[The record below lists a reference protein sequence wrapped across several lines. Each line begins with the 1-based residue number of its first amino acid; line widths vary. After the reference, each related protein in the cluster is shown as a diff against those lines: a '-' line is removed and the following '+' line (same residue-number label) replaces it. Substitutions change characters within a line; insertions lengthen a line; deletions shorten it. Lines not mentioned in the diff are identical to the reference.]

1 MFNTIGL
8 TGYRHVLPQ
17 VVTYNGEDFAAAE
30 RFGLQVVT
38 PKAFL
43 DVIGG

>member
-1 MFNTIGL
+1 
-8 TGYRHVLPQ
+8 
-17 VVTYNGEDFAAAE
+17 VTSNEKHFAAAE
-30 RFGLQVVT
+30 RFGIDVVT

>member
-1 MFNTIGL
+1 MVLEVDVASRARYIVTFNDK
-8 TGYRHVLPQ
+8 H
-17 VVTYNGEDFAAAE
+17 FAAAE
-30 RFGLQVVT
+30 RFGIQIVT